1 MYHPTRTRRL
11 WSNQCLDA
19 VACEGSRLIHTT
31 WMLCLKILNV
41 NWMLIGLARD
51 AMGHCITPLDKI
63 IWVYALNTSIWGH
76 GMFSVIRQQQLVM
89 SPHAA
94 YHPRASSCFFS
105 SRSQHFHCSASQ
117 LQRRQHTH
125 SDSSGCN
132 RSRQEEKC
140 CANSTSYSH
149 HSTKQYNKRHV
160 AMEAQV
166 KTLEAQ

>member
-125 SDSSGCN
+125 SDSRAATFRDRKRTVPTRPLTRTIVQN
-132 RSRQEEKC
+132 
-140 CANSTSYSH
+140 NTS
-149 HSTKQYNKRHV
+149 V
-160 AMEAQV
+160 
-166 KTLEAQ
+166 TLL